1 MVDPGRPIVVCA
13 MMTVDNLTDL
23 LMKHLQGSLSDS
35 EQELLSQWLS
45 QSERNRSLFGSIND
59 EEQLRLL
66 VLSYYQEEAEDN
78 EAIILSKI
86 RQKIGAVTP
95 VRRIGVLRR
104 WGWVA
109 ASVLLAVGIGGYLL
123 QNREKAVPVTA
134 EKQAD
139 ILPGREGAVL
149 TLADGS
155 QVVLDSLGNGVVATQ
170 NGTQVLLKNG
180 ELAYTSGAGSA
191 AAVYNNLTTP
201 KGRQFQLILP
211 DGTKVWLNAA
221 SSLRYPT
228 AFSGRSREVA
238 VSGEVYF
245 EVAKNAELPF
255 IIHVNNQ
262 MSIQVLG
269 TQFNVNAYS
278 NEAAIKTTLVE
289 GSLKII
295 SGASAAGGPFVVLQP
310 GQQAQVGNVP
320 AQQAIKVL
328 KNADVDKAVAWKS
341 GLFNFE
347 DSGLEEVMRQVER
360 WYDIEVIYEK
370 GIPDIRFGGKLSNDV
385 SLSGLL
391 KSLEDSEVHF
401 RIEGR
406 KLIVLP

>member
-1 MVDPGRPIVVCA
+1 
-13 MMTVDNLTDL
+13 MTVDKLTDL

-35 EQELLSQWLS
+35 EQDLLSQWLLE
-45 QSERNRSLFGSIND
+45 SERNRLLFESIND
-59 EEQLRLL
+59 EEQLRQL
-66 VLSYYQEEAEDN
+66 VLSYYEEEAEDN

-86 RQKIGAVTP
+86 RQGIGAATP

-104 WGWVA
+104 WGWLA
-109 ASVLLAVGIGGYLL
+109 ASVLLAAGIGGYLL
-123 QNREKAVPVTA
+123 QNRKAATPVA
-134 EKQAD
+134 ETQAD
-139 ILPGREGAVL
+139 IPPGKEGAVL

-155 QVVLDSLGNGVVATQ
+155 QVVLDSLGNGVIATQ
-170 NGTQVLLKNG
+170 NGTQILLKNG
-180 ELAYTSGAGSA
+180 ELAYTTGAGSDA
-191 AAVYNNLTTP
+191 PVYNNLTTP

-228 AFSGRSREVA
+228 AFSGSNREVA
-238 VSGEVYF
+238 VTGEVYF
-245 EVAKNAELPF
+245 EVAKNAHQPF
-255 IIHVNNQ
+255 IIDVSNQ
-262 MSIQVLG
+262 MKIQVLG

-295 SGASAAGGPFVVLQP
+295 SGASAAGGSFVVLQP
-310 GQQAQVGNVP
+310 GQQAQIGNTAADVST
-320 AQQAIKVL
+320 QQAIKVL
-328 KNADVDKAVAWKS
+328 NNADVDKAVAWKR

-360 WYDIEVIYEK
+360 WYDIEVVYEK

-391 KSLEDSEVHF
+391 KSLQESDVHF

>member
-1 MVDPGRPIVVCA
+1 

-23 LMKHLQGSLSDS
+23 LMKHLRGSLSDS
-35 EQELLSQWLS
+35 EQELLDRWLS
-45 QSERNRSLFGSIND
+45 QSERNRLLFESIND
-59 EEQLRLL
+59 EEQLRQL
-66 VLSYYQEEAEDN
+66 VLSYYREEEENN

-86 RQKIGAVTP
+86 RQKIGEGMPGTP

-109 ASVLLAVGIGGYLL
+109 ASVLLAVSIGGYLFL
-123 QNREKAVPVTA
+123 NREEAAAPVAMT
-134 EKQAD
+134 EKD
-139 ILPGREGAVL
+139 IPPGKEGAVL

-155 QVVLDSLGNGVVATQ
+155 QVVLDSLGNGVIATQ

-191 AAVYNNLTTP
+191 EVVYNNLSTP
-201 KGRQFQLILP
+201 KGRQFQLLLP

-228 AFSGRSREVA
+228 AFAGNSREVS
-238 VSGEVYF
+238 VTGEVYF
-245 EVAKNAELPF
+245 EVAKNAHQPF
-255 IIHVNNQ
+255 IIDVNNQ
-262 MSIQVLG
+262 MKIQVLG

-289 GSLKII
+289 GSVKIV
-295 SGASAAGGPFVVLQP
+295 SGASAAVVLQP
-310 GQQAQVGNVP
+310 GQQAQIGN
-320 AQQAIKVL
+320 AEGIKVL

-360 WYDIEVIYEK
+360 WYDIEVVYEK

-391 KSLEDSEVHF
+391 KSLQDSEVHF

-406 KLIVLP
+406 RLIVLP